1 MAYQIID
8 DKTVQRLEDG
18 AFIPVDPANADWRA
32 YLEWRG
38 KKKNVPLPPP
48 EPASAELTVE
58 QKIAAAGL
66 TLDDLKGLVAAVVS
80 EARPAAVA
88 GEVGGLEA
96 RAGLA
101 PTESPEGPPR
111 AERVGQVWT
120 APDGASWI
128 VTQARNDSG
137 QFAADDP
144 ATEEREN
151 LQWVKTPSAVEQVA
165 EP

>member
-8 DKTVQRLEDG
+8 DNMVRRLEDG
-18 AFIPVDPANADWRA
+18 VFIPADPANRDWRA

-48 EPASAELTVE
+48 EPTPAELTVE
-58 QKIAAAGL
+58 QKLAAAGL
-66 TLDDLKGLVAAVVS
+66 TLADLKELVAAAVS
-80 EARPAAVA
+80 EALPAVVA
-88 GEVGGLEA
+88 DGVDGLEA
-96 RAGLA
+96 GAGPM
-101 PTESPEGPPR
+101 PTKSPEGPPR

-151 LQWVKTPSAVEQVA
+151 LQWVKSPSAVEQAA
-165 EP
+165 ES

>member
-48 EPASAELTVE
+48 EPPPAKLTVE
-58 QKIAAAGL
+58 QKLAAAGL
-66 TLDDLKGLVAAVVS
+66 TLADLKELVAAAVS
-80 EARPAAVA
+80 EVLPAVVA
-88 GEVGGLEA
+88 DGVDGLEA
-96 RAGLA
+96 GAGPM

-144 ATEEREN
+144 ATEEQEN
-151 LQWVKTPSAVEQVA
+151 LQWMKSPSAVEQTA
-165 EP
+165 ES